1 MQYFPLKINSS
12 SGYKISKKKKCS
24 KLLTGSSPK
33 TPMLVWSPIFIYDL
47 LYLSNKSICLPVS
60 PSLIEKPHLFFRP
73 QTILLTVSHIL
84 TCNSFPLHS
93 DNFLPRFPLLL
104 KHLFTSANIFTFG
117 FPWWLNAEEPT
128 CNAGD
133 MRDTGLIPGSERSLG
148 EGVATHTSILAW
160 RIPWTEEP
168 GRLQSMESQR
178 VRHDWAINT
187 HFCYL
192 FLLINFK
199 PHQFHFL
206 QNPSGIQTPNPWYA

>member
-1 MQYFPLKINSS
+1 MTSFISAISPYACLYHPLLLKNPISFSAPRPSCLQY
-12 SGYKISKKKKCS
+12 
-24 KLLTGSSPK
+24 
-33 TPMLVWSPIFIYDL
+33 PIFSRVI
-47 LYLSNKSICLPVS
+47 PS
-60 PSLIEKPHLFFRP
+60 PS
-73 QTILLTVSHIL
+73 IL
-84 TCNSFPLHS
+84 TI
-93 DNFLPRFPLLL
+93 FLPRFPLLL

-117 FPWWLNAEEPT
+117 LPWWLNAEEPT

-148 EGVATHTSILAW
+148 EGVATHSSILAW
-160 RIPWTEEP
+160 RIPRTEEP
-168 GRLQSMESQR
+168 GRLQSMGSQR

-199 PHQFHFL
+199 PYQFHFL